1 MAVLT
6 RLFGVTR
13 LTWRTWGAMASHNSP
28 GGYAAHHPVRAIN
41 SYALNGRII

>member
-13 LTWRTWGAMASHNSP
+13 LTWRTWGALASHNSP
-28 GGYAAHHPVRAIN
+28 GGYAAQHPPRQLNSFAI
-41 SYALNGRII
+41 NGRIL